1 MATRMPTILIGDLL
15 MKAGLITLA
24 QLADAIPIAKRTG
37 LPVGRVLVG
46 SGILDERNLQAA
58 LNAQSLIRDGFLN
71 IEMAEKALKTVAQEN
86 IELDDALKREGW
98 RSEYFELTNK
108 LGQLLFDSGL
118 VSKGVVEEALQT
130 CFTTGL
136 PLGRI
141 LVLKGALSESLAYAA
156 LSAQILI
163 RDGKLTRNRAVHS
176 LRTTAERQAGESSK
190 DHQAMLRFHPTQTV
204 RLGELLALAGLV
216 TELDLLSAVERGL
229 VDDMPIGQ
237 VLLSGKFVSEKNLEC
252 ALKLQ
257 EMVSGRHLSPMQA
270 AETLRLMQVKDVPL
284 ASALAEIIEAAEAQ
298 SMSIDVAELIRLMGL
313 VSQKKV
319 QDAIERAAKT
329 QKTVEDVLL
338 ADADVDQEQIDVVSK
353 CKQLVSRGRLTVEQA
368 VFAMHCW
375 VWSNREDFDRVLEKL
390 GWPNSAEV

>member
-1 MATRMPTILIGDLL
+1 MATRTPAILIGDLL
-15 MKAGLITLA
+15 VKAELITLA

-46 SGILDERNLQAA
+46 SEFISDINLQAA
-58 LNAQSLIRDGFLN
+58 LNAQSLIRDGFLQT
-71 IEMAEKALKTVAQEN
+71 ELAARALRVVAETGLPLE
-86 IELDDALKREGW
+86 DALRKEGW

-118 VSKGVVEEALQT
+118 VSKTAVEEALQT

-176 LRTTAERQAGESSK
+176 LRTTRERQMGESSADGK
-190 DHQAMLRFHPTQTV
+190 EMQRFHPTQTV

-216 TELDLLSAVERGL
+216 SELDLLSSVERGL
-229 VDDMPIGQ
+229 VEDTPIGQ
-237 VLLSGKFVSEKNLEC
+237 ILVNQKLVSEQNLEH

-257 EMVSGRHLSPMQA
+257 DMVSSRQLSPMQA
-270 AETLRLMQVKDVPL
+270 AEALKLLQARTTSL
-284 ASALAEIIEAAEAQ
+284 ACVIAEVMEAAEAQ
-298 SMSIDVAELIRLMGL
+298 SQSIDAAELIRLMGL
-313 VSQKKV
+313 VPPKDVMS
-319 QDAIERAAKT
+319 AIQEAHSSGRLT
-329 QKTVEDVLL
+329 EEVLL
-338 ADADVDQEQIDVVSK
+338 ERNKIDAQQMHVVTE
-353 CKQLVSRGRLTVEQA
+353 CKNLIINGRLTVEQA

-375 VWSNREDFDRVLEKL
+375 VWSNREAFDLVLDKL
-390 GWPNSAEV
+390 GWVHAAES